1 MIAARCPVT
10 TLSMSHVIRVRLA
23 CDCVHR
29 CITDTSYAARRGMS
43 AVLNRRIV
51 CPRPSYPFI
60 LRRLR
65 PLDPRRLLC
74 VC

>member
-1 MIAARCPVT
+1 MIAARCLVT
-10 TLSMSHVIRVRLA
+10 TLSMRHVIRARLA
-23 CDCVHR
+23 GDCVHR
-29 CITDTSYAARRGMS
+29 CTTDTVYAARRGMS

-60 LRRLR
+60 LRRFP